1 MTFVTRIV
9 RRAVLLATALFLAC
23 PLLTCPKAVF
33 AMEAS
38 AMDDWATIVAKAKQ
52 EGIVVVHGAPG
63 QSYNVAL
70 VDAFNKAY
78 PDIKV
83 QFSGASGS
91 VEAAK
96 ALREREAGIYNWDVW
111 VSGPTGALGTLK
123 KIGFFQP
130 LRPILRP
137 DITADDKWTGGFDM
151 GWMDTGKDLFYAFDG
166 TVQNPVMVNWD
177 VVKKSDLTSLAD
189 LEGPKFAGKI
199 VWRDPRRGGS
209 GNGTSQTLLHNL
221 GEDGLIKLYKNHV
234 VYTPNGHQLAEWVVR
249 GRYPIG
255 IGLEPNYLN
264 EFQSQG
270 LGKNVK
276 PLPDS
281 YYKIQQISVGFG
293 AVGFVSKA
301 PHPDAAI
308 VYINWLLSKAG
319 QEAWSKV
326 PRNSRR
332 ADVPPTLAGLEPKPT
347 VKYFMGQE
355 ESRNAE
361 RKHLMKVA
369 RDVINAAPGR

>member
-9 RRAVLLATALFLAC
+9 RRAGPAALALFMAC
-23 PLLTCPKAVF
+23 PLLTCTKPAF
-33 AMEAS
+33 AME
-38 AMDDWATIVAKAKQ
+38 DWATVVAKAKQ

-63 QSYNVAL
+63 RSYNVAL

-111 VSGPTGALGTLK
+111 VSGPTGALGSLK
-123 KIGFFQP
+123 KAGFFQP

-137 DITADDKWTGGFDM
+137 DIVADDKWTGGFDM
-151 GWMDTGKDLFYAFDG
+151 GWMDVGKNLFYAFDG

-177 VVKKSDLTSLAD
+177 FVRTSDLTSLAD
-189 LEGPKFAGKI
+189 LAGPKFAGKI
-199 VWRDPRRGGS
+199 VWRDPRTGGS

-221 GEDGLIKLYKNHV
+221 GEAELIELYRNKV

-281 YYKIQQISVGFG
+281 FYKVQQISVGFG

-319 QEAWSKV
+319 QEAWSHV

-332 ADVPPTLAGLEPKPT
+332 TDVPPTLAGLEPKPG
-347 VKYFMGQE
+347 VQYFMGQE
-355 ESRNAE
+355 ESRSSE
-361 RKHLMKVA
+361 RRNLMKVA
-369 RDVINAAPGR
+369 RDAINGAPGH